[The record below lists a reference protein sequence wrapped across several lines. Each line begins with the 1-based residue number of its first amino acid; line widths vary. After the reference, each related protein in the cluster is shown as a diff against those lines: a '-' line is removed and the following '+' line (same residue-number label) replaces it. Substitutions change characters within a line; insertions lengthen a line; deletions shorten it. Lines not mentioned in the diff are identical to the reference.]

1 MPTDYHNSFNLGEEV
16 IWEPDVNYPLSYLI
30 DRGDYWA
37 WNNTYTS
44 WLRNGGSSSG
54 TARGDKGFLW
64 GLAWDGINKANLGL
78 ANLDK
83 MVNATQEERNL
94 IAGQLYFFRGWFH
107 FMIMQYWGGLSY
119 IDKVLTTNDR
129 LPRLS
134 TGMQPRPGR
143 PRWATTTYA

>member
-54 TARGDKGFLW
+54 TARGS
-64 GLAWDGINKANLGL
+64 NLGKLFRMDNRTLVL
-78 ANLDK
+78 A
-83 MVNATQEERNL
+83 A
-94 IAGQLYFFRGWFH
+94 
-107 FMIMQYWGGLSY
+107 
-119 IDKVLTTNDR
+119 VL
-129 LPRLS
+129 PV
-134 TGMQPRPGR
+134 P
-143 PRWATTTYA
+143 